1 MSIVSNFDILKN
13 KYDEFDKSLISQGKY
28 LGKETEVGFW
38 GVTPLKEAYDFFREF
53 GLHRHQNF
61 LDLGSGDGRIVLLA
75 SLFDIQAH
83 GLEMDE
89 EIIDAGINHRD
100 QLRLPQFANTK
111 FLQKDFLEHGIEGYD
126 VIFISPDKPFFRSG
140 LDRKLFSEMN
150 GKLIV
155 HGWEFHPP
163 GLTLVDEKIING
175 EKFSVYEK

>member
-1 MSIVSNFDILKN
+1 MNMVTNFECLKN
-13 KYDEFDKSLISQGKY
+13 KYDEFDRGLLQQGRY

-38 GVTPLKEAYDFFREF
+38 GVTPLNEAYDFFKGF

-83 GLEMDE
+83 GLEFDE
-89 EIIDAGINHRD
+89 EMIDVGLNHRTK
-100 QLRLPQFANTK
+100 LSLPHFENTK
-111 FLQKDFLEHGIEGYD
+111 FLQKDFLEHDIRGYD
-126 VIFISPDKPFFRSG
+126 VVFISPDKPFFRSG
-140 LDRKLFSEMN
+140 LDKKLSSELT
-150 GKLIV
+150 GKLVV

-163 GLTLVDEKIING
+163 GLTKVDEKIVNG